1 MLSTQHYLLASGQAI
16 NSKLEF
22 IGNIAENKSGEM

>member
-1 MLSTQHYLLASGQAI
+1 MRTNLLASGQAI